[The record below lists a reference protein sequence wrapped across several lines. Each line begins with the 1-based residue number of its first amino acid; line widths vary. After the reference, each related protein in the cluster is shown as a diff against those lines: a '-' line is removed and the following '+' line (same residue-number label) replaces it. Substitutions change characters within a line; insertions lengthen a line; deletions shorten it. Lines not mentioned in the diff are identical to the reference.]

1 MRAVPVV
8 VPAKPLDAALR
19 RLAGVLGGPERR
31 ALQAAMLSD
40 VLTAAAV
47 FSDLVVVVTADRLVA
62 DLARGLGAVIAPD
75 LDPPAGINAA
85 VSRGIAAA
93 GGQPV
98 LVVMGDLPCATE
110 ADLRQ
115 VAAAAP
121 AGRGV
126 TIAVSGDGTGTNAML
141 LAPPDVIA
149 PSFGVGSLT
158 RHLADAEAAEADCTV
173 VTAPGLMLDVDT
185 PADLATLLRAAGT
198 SQTAALCTA
207 LGLEE
212 RLGAPSAG

>member
-1 MRAVPVV
+1 MRAIPVV
-8 VPAKPLDAALR
+8 VPVKPLDAALR

-141 LAPPDVIA
+141 LAPPEVIA
-149 PSFGVGSLT
+149 PSFGDGSLG
-158 RHLADAEAAEADCTV
+158 RHLTAAESVGVDCTV

-185 PADLATLLRAAGT
+185 PADLATLVRTPGGSHT
-198 SQTAALCTA
+198 TALCST

-212 RLGAPSAG
+212 HFTTPSPG